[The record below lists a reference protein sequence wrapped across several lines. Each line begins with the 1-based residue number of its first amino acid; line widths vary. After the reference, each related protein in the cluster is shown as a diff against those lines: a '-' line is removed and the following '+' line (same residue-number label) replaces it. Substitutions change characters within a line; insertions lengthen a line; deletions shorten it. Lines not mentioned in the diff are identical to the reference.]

1 MFKGW
6 FCVTFV
12 RFIALRTIIE
22 CELGCPPIEEIEIDP
37 RSRDDMPAVLRGLQA
52 LYTNRKARREIFAIL
67 NERMCSQ
74 VNRGRGRPGMNF
86 WRIFVLAVVKSAL
99 DCDFD
104 RLTDLVNHH
113 EVLRQMLGHGD
124 MRKKRYSLQ
133 TVIDNVSLLSES
145 TLEAINA
152 VVVAHGHRLVRH
164 RQSDPL
170 HCRADSAVAETN
182 VKWPTDVALLWD
194 ALRNLVKRLA
204 ALCQKHAIAGWR
216 KSASWRRKLR
226 RAFARVRTARQ
237 RRKTNKVKEYLALCL
252 AVIKKAEDSIRMLEA
267 QGIDDAACVR
277 YRDAGT
283 VLVDQVRRRLIHGEK
298 IPHSEKLFSIHAPH
312 TRWVSKGK
320 AGVIA
325 ELGVPVCVLEDQHQF
340 LLRYHVLHEGHDRD
354 MIHGFLT
361 EALRRYPTI
370 KSCSLDKGYYTPAN
384 LEKLDELLAL
394 SVLPKRGRLSASDRV
409 REHDPDF
416 IAARKQHPA
425 IESAI
430 NNLNHR
436 GLALV
441 RTHGKDGFDR
451 SVGLAVVAA
460 NVHRLGQ
467 ILKRQ
472 ARSRRRWHEARQ
484 KE

>member
-1 MFKGW
+1 M
-6 FCVTFV
+6 
-12 RFIALRTIIE
+12 RTIIDHQR
-22 CELGCPPIEEIEIDP
+22 ELGCPPIEEIQFDS
-37 RSRDDMPAVLRGLQA
+37 RCRDDISAVLRGLQA
-52 LYTNRKARREIFAIL
+52 LYVNRKTRRQIFAIL
-67 NERMCSQ
+67 NERLCSR
-74 VNRGRGRPGMNF
+74 VNKGRGRPGMSF
-86 WRIFVLAVVKSAL
+86 WRIFVLAVVKSGL
-99 DCDFD
+99 DCNFD
-104 RLTDLVNHH
+104 RLTNLANNH
-113 EVLRQMLGHGD
+113 EELRQMLGHGFV
-124 MRKKRYSLQ
+124 REKRYRQQ

-152 VVVAHGHRLVRH
+152 VVVARGHRLVRH
-164 RQSDPL
+164 RKSDPL
-170 HCRADSAVAETN
+170 HCRADSAVTQTN

-194 ALRNLVKRLA
+194 AVRNLVKRLA
-204 ALCQKHAIAGWR
+204 ALCLKHGIAGWR
-216 KSASWRRKLR
+216 KAASWLKKIK
-226 RAFARVRTARQ
+226 RAFARIRTARK

-252 AVIKKAEDSIRMLEA
+252 AVIKKAQGSLRLLHE
-267 QGIDDAACVR
+267 QGIDAAACAR
-277 YRDAGT
+277 YWDAGT
-283 VLVDQVRRRLIHGEK
+283 LLIDQVSRRLIHGEK
-298 IPHSEKLFSIHAPH
+298 IPHGEKLFSIHAPH

-320 AGVIA
+320 AGLMA

-340 LLRYHVLHEGHDRD
+340 VLRYHVLHEGHDRD

-384 LEKLDELLAL
+384 LEKLGKLLEMP
-394 SVLPKRGRLSASDRV
+394 VLPKRGRLSASDRE
-409 REHDPDF
+409 REHHPDF
-416 IAARKQHPA
+416 VAARKQHPA

-441 RTHGKDGFDR
+441 RTHGEEGFDR

-460 NVHRLGQ
+460 NIHRLGQ

-472 ARSRRRWHEARQ
+472 EKSRRQWHQARQ